1 MTGVDAIT
9 LRGVS
14 HRFGDHLV
22 VDDVDLTVAPG
33 ECFGL
38 LGPNGAGKTT
48 TIRLITT
55 LLPVQQGEVLVFG
68 TDVRRK
74 PMVVRRL
81 LGYVP
86 QQLSIEGALTGR
98 ENVSWFA
105 RLFDVPQA
113 GAQGPGRRGA
123 ERWSTWTT
131 PPTGSPRRTPGGM
144 VRRLEL
150 AQALV
155 NRPALLVL
163 DEPTVGLDPVARD
176 SVWARVGEMQQRYG
190 MTVLL
195 TTHYMEE
202 AEALCDRVALMHQG
216 AIQALGAPVDL
227 QAGARPG
234 VEPRGR
240 LPALHRQQPD
250 REREGRP
257 AGCPQYPPHRPP
269 SGLRSTTPGRRRPAA
284 VPDRHVLPGRAAAAQ
299 ARPQR
304 AGDQGDPADALA
316 ADLRHH
322 VQPDP
327 RDPDRRRAVPGLPRA
342 GDHGPVRAVHRD
354 LLRHPDH
361 LGAGRRRAHQ
371 AAGHADA
378 AGRAGRR
385 EGVRVRGTGDHP
397 GRRRARRRRAARGR
411 R

>member
-1 MTGVDAIT
+1 PGRGLAGPADRGDRPGAGRAEPGRPGGAAPGAARAGHRRRGAGPAGGAGVTDAIP

-55 LLPVQQGEVLVFG
+55 LLPVQVGEGVVFG
-68 TDVRRK
+68 TDVRRR

-98 ENVSWFA
+98 ENVAWFA
-105 RLFDVPQA
+105 RLFDVP
-113 GAQGPGRRGA
+113 RRERKDRVA
-123 ERWSTWTT
+123 EVLTMVDLDDAADRLASTY
-131 PPTGSPRRTPGGM
+131 SGGM

-176 SVWARVGEMQQRYG
+176 SVWARVGEMQQG
-190 MTVLL
+190 DGSTVLL

-202 AEALCDRVALMHQG
+202 AEALCDRVALMHLG
-216 AIQALGAPVDL
+216 AIRALGPPPEL
-227 QAGARPG
+227 QAPLGPEASPEDVFRHYTG
-234 VEPRGR
+234 STLTGNERG
-240 LPALHRQQPD
+240 
-250 REREGRP
+250 
-257 AGCPQYPPHRPP
+257 
-269 SGLRSTTPGRRRPAA
+269 GL
-284 VPDRHVLPGRAAAAQ
+284 
-299 ARPQR
+299 
-304 AGDQGDPADALA
+304 GD
-316 ADLRHH
+316 
-322 VQPDP
+322 
-327 RDPDRRRAVPGLPRA
+327 
-342 GDHGPVRAVHRD
+342 VRN
-354 LLRHPDH
+354 
-361 LGAGRRRAHQ
+361 
-371 AAGHADA
+371 
-378 AGRAGRR
+378 
-385 EGVRVRGTGDHP
+385 T
-397 GRRRARRRRAARGR
+397 RRAAPRLGSP
-411 R
+411 